1 MFRREFTEIFIYTAD
16 YIKRKM
22 TEIIKIVLFINPQ
35 MLNLTKDLKFD
46 FIASDLNLL
55 IIWLEELIKQI
66 RHKI

>member
-1 MFRREFTEIFIYTAD
+1 
-16 YIKRKM
+16 M
-22 TEIIKIVLFINPQ
+22 TEIIKIVLFINPE

-66 RHKI
+66 RPKI